1 MKAPTGP
8 RSSRP
13 APSRNGSEL
22 RIRLAEAEQALR
34 AIRSGEV
41 DAVVVA
47 GRRGPQVFTLG
58 GVDHAYRALI
68 ESMNE
73 GALTLTEDKMVL
85 YANQCFARMV
95 KCPLEKVMG
104 GSFRR
109 FLKIEDQE
117 TIGTMFKRV
126 GKEGTKLQLVLT
138 SGDGSRM
145 PVQISIR
152 PLAKNGSNNAAIA
165 MVVTDMTE
173 ARRTEEMLRAL
184 THRVVQVQEAERERV
199 AFELHDNI
207 TQLICAALFRSQALA
222 KSISPGDGTSKKDAI
237 RLLEML
243 GETAQEV
250 ERITHNLGPN
260 VLEHLGLVAALGDT
274 GTEFKAR
281 TGIPVK
287 LVCTLVTARLPAD
300 VELAFLRILQ
310 EALRNIEKHAS
321 ARHIVVRLSKK
332 GEFIRL
338 AIKDDG
344 AGFSPSQSPGNPESK
359 GRLGL
364 ISMRERAASVGGTLR
379 VKSVFGA
386 GTEIEA
392 VVPIA
397 SKP

>member
-1 MKAPTGP
+1 M
-8 RSSRP
+8 
-13 APSRNGSEL
+13 PSRHGSEI
-22 RIRLAEAEQALR
+22 RTRLAEAEQALR

-41 DAVVVA
+41 DAVVVS
-47 GRRGPQVFTLG
+47 GKRGPQVFTLG

-104 GSFRR
+104 SSFRR
-109 FLKIEDQE
+109 FLSPEDQA
-117 TIGTMFKRV
+117 IV
-126 GKEGTKLQLVLT
+126 GNLLKWVGASGTKLQLRLT
-138 SGDGSRM
+138 TGDGSRM

-152 PLAKNGSNNAAIA
+152 PLAKNGLCCAAIA

-222 KSISPGDGTSKKDAI
+222 KSISPRDGSSQRDAI
-237 RLLEML
+237 RLQEML

-281 TGIPVK
+281 TGIPVR
-287 LVCTLVTARLPAD
+287 LVCTLVTPRLPAD

-310 EALRNIEKHAS
+310 EALRNVEKHAA
-321 ARHIVVRLSKK
+321 ARRIVVRLSKK
-332 GEFIRL
+332 RGFVRL
-338 AIKDDG
+338 AIRDDG
-344 AGFSPSQSPGNPESK
+344 AGFDTDQSPGAPESK

-364 ISMRERAASVGGTLR
+364 LSMRERAASVGGTLR
-379 VKSVFGA
+379 VRSVSGA
-386 GTEIEA
+386 GTEVEA
-392 VVPIA
+392 LIPVAPKA
-397 SKP
+397 